1 MAAVTPR
8 DIEDVKKMV
17 KKKLELYIN
26 REKRE
31 NTFDPAGACRTTRK
45 MYKYDLM
52 YRVINYDVFD
62 KQSPRYKNRKKKG
75 NQETPVEYDHQ
86 TEKEKRKKR
95 ESSQGGGT
103 ESGGAEQTE
112 EAGSTIYPKLENTTR
127 RVTLYREADRITKY
141 ANEVYN
147 KYNMED
153 LQTIHHFRPSSQQD
167 NVYKSLDSGYLHNY
181 TRHVGSILHSKSY
194 VDFYKKEG
202 LHTGDKSK
210 VQKTPGTAVKENQR
224 SLKMTKK
231 HPSQKHQNNMVRL
244 GT

>member
-8 DIEDVKKMV
+8 DIEDIKKMV

-31 NTFDPAGACRTTRK
+31 NLFDPSGACRTTRK

-52 YRVINYDVFD
+52 YKVINYDVFD

-75 NQETPVEYDHQ
+75 KHETPVEYDHK
-86 TEKEKRKKR
+86 TEKDKHKKR
-95 ESSQGGGT
+95 ESSEGGKS
-103 ESGGAEQTE
+103 EPRGADVSE
-112 EAGSTIYPKLENTTR
+112 EFENMIYPHLEDTTR

-141 ANEVYN
+141 ANEVYD
-147 KYNMED
+147 KYNMEH
-153 LQTIHHFRPSSQQD
+153 LQTIHHFRPSSEQD
-167 NVYKSLDSGYLHNY
+167 HVNRGLDSGYLHNY
-181 TRHVGSILHSKSY
+181 TRHVGSILHAKTY

-210 VQKTPGTAVKENQR
+210 SKRLQELP
-224 SLKMTKK
+224 TKK
-231 HPSQKHQNNMVRL
+231 PKEPESDKPTPKEETEQ
-244 GT
+244 

>member
-31 NTFDPAGACRTTRK
+31 NLFDPAGACRTTRK

-52 YRVINYDVFD
+52 YKVINYDVFD
-62 KQSPRYKNRKKKG
+62 KQSPRYKNRTKKG
-75 NQETPVEYDHQ
+75 KQETPVEYDHQ
-86 TEKEKRKKR
+86 TERDRHKKR
-95 ESSQGGGT
+95 EAPQGDRT
-103 ESGGAEQTE
+103 ESGDTNYSEDSGNI
-112 EAGSTIYPKLENTTR
+112 IYPKLENTTR

-153 LQTIHHFRPSSQQD
+153 LQTIHHFRPSSYQD
-167 NVYKSLDSGYLHNY
+167 HVYRSLDSGYLHNY
-181 TRHVGSILHSKSY
+181 TRHVGSILHTKSY

-202 LHTGDKSK
+202 LHTGDKTKSK
-210 VQKTPGTAVKENQR
+210 RLQELP
-224 SLKMTKK
+224 TKK
-231 HPSQKHQNNMVRL
+231 PKDTESDEKPSKPETVE
-244 GT
+244 